1 MAYRSDLI
9 ECPYIVLPQFLN
21 GQLGFH
27 QVVVEHDD
35 LSAQG
40 SLLVVMVL
48 RLRRAKTHVRLT
60 LQIHCCFFFDFSGS
74 AGEPSRMPFPTYI
87 CL

>member
-60 LQIHCCFFFDFSGS
+60 LQIHCCLLLLNFYCCV
-74 AGEPSRMPFPTYI
+74 MLYYYNV
-87 CL
+87 L